1 MHFRNIE
8 FVTEENFVGKSGAE
22 GEAVSV
28 KGDKIGVDGCIS
40 IANVG
45 ATKAYECAWQRHY
58 HLLSTRNSYITFAV
72 TQTGQRSAPVV
83 PNK

>member
-8 FVTEENFVGKSGAE
+8 FVTEKNFVGKSGAE

-40 IANVG
+40 MIAVL
-45 ATKAYECAWQRHY
+45 ATSLVALCQA
-58 HLLSTRNSYITFAV
+58 L
-72 TQTGQRSAPVV
+72 
-83 PNK
+83 